1 MSRRRKA
8 AAAILSALMLG
19 AACELAHAQEAAPS
33 EGSEEAPAYTLEVD
47 SDAPDVVSFEALA
60 ARLGSDLRGAVA
72 RPGGAAPSRAAIV
85 IRYRE
90 RELVVR
96 AAHAGGRVLER
107 AVRAEGDG
115 AAVQREAVLLAGNLA
130 RDEARE
136 LLDALAARPAP
147 PPRVPPEAPAAPAP
161 PAKPRVDEGYHPVTV
176 ALFHPLATNY
186 ARPNATSNLS
196 VSLIYGRVG
205 LLDGA
210 ALGGAVVYASRGV
223 YGLQLGVAATAVN
236 GPLDGA
242 QLGGA
247 GNLVTGPGNGV
258 QIAGGGNLALA
269 RFDGAQLGGALN
281 LVEGAGS
288 GAQVAGGA
296 NLALARF
303 DGAQLGGA
311 FNLTRGGL
319 SGVQIAGGGNVVTR
333 QVDGAQLGSVNVAGS
348 VDGLQLG
355 VINVARKVDG
365 AQLGAINIAE
375 EVDGAALGVISI
387 SKHGIHPIAWTS
399 NLQYMNAG
407 VKFSTKYVFTAVAAH
422 TGTIEGDFDNVG
434 VTGIVGGHIPL
445 PARFDVEVQ
454 GAVSHLVPRPSQS
467 AKKGNVWVA
476 PQVIGGYS
484 FARHLRVFAGGG
496 VRLPATVD
504 LGRDVARPEVLAGV
518 QF

>member
-1 MSRRRKA
+1 MMSRRRKA

-33 EGSEEAPAYTLEVD
+33 EGSEDAPAYTLEVD
-47 SDAPDVVSFEALA
+47 SDAPEVVSFEALA
-60 ARLGSDLRGAVA
+60 ARLGSDLGGAVA
-72 RPGGAAPSRAAIV
+72 RPGGAAPSRAAIA

-107 AVRAEGDG
+107 AVRAEGDD
-115 AAVQREAVLLAGNLA
+115 AAIQREAVLLAGNLA

-147 PPRVPPEAPAAPAP
+147 PPRVPPEKPAAPAP
-161 PAKPRVDEGYHPVTV
+161 PKEPRVDEGYHPVTV

-223 YGLQLGVAATAVN
+223 DGLQLGVAATAVD

-247 GNLVTGPGNGV
+247 GNLVTGPGNGA
-258 QIAGGGNLALA
+258 QIAGGG
-269 RFDGAQLGGALN
+269 
-281 LVEGAGS
+281 
-288 GAQVAGGA
+288 

-348 VDGLQLG
+348 VDGLQVG

-387 SKHGIHPIAWTS
+387 SKHGIHPIAWAS

>member
-33 EGSEEAPAYTLEVD
+33 EGSEDAPAYTLEVD
-47 SDAPDVVSFEALA
+47 SDAPEVVSFEALA
-60 ARLGSDLRGAVA
+60 ARLGSDLGGAVA
-72 RPGGAAPSRAAIV
+72 RPGGAAPSRAAIA

-107 AVRAEGDG
+107 AVRAEGDD
-115 AAVQREAVLLAGNLA
+115 AAIQREAVLLAGNLA

-147 PPRVPPEAPAAPAP
+147 PPRVPPEKPAAPAP
-161 PAKPRVDEGYHPVTV
+161 PKEPRVDEGYHPVTV

-223 YGLQLGVAATAVN
+223 DGLQLGVAATAVD

-247 GNLVTGPGNGV
+247 GNLVTGPGNGA
-258 QIAGGGNLALA
+258 QIAGGG
-269 RFDGAQLGGALN
+269 
-281 LVEGAGS
+281 
-288 GAQVAGGA
+288 

-348 VDGLQLG
+348 VDGLQVG

-387 SKHGIHPIAWTS
+387 SKHGIHPIAWAS

>member
-47 SDAPDVVSFEALA
+47 SDAPEVVSFEALA
-60 ARLGSDLRGAVA
+60 ARLGSDLGGAVA
-72 RPGGAAPSRAAIV
+72 RPGGAAPSRAAIA

-107 AVRAEGDG
+107 AVRAEGDD
-115 AAVQREAVLLAGNLA
+115 AAIQREAVLLAGNLA

-147 PPRVPPEAPAAPAP
+147 PPRVPPEKPAAPAP
-161 PAKPRVDEGYHPVTV
+161 PKEPRVDEGYHPVTV

-223 YGLQLGVAATAVN
+223 DGLQLGVAATAVD

-247 GNLVTGPGNGV
+247 GNLVTGPGNGA
-258 QIAGGGNLALA
+258 QIAGGG
-269 RFDGAQLGGALN
+269 
-281 LVEGAGS
+281 
-288 GAQVAGGA
+288 

-348 VDGLQLG
+348 VDGLQVG

-387 SKHGIHPIAWTS
+387 SKHGIHPIAWAS